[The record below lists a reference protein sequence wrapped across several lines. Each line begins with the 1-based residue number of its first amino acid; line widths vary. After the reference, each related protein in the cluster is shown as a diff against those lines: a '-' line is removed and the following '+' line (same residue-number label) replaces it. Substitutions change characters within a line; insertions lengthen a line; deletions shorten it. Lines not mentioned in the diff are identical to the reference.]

1 MFSSS
6 FVVGFPTFWV
16 RSIDSDELRDDAFVV
31 IRRDNMYGLPP
42 SWFGLDPSKSKIAWQ
57 GEVVGIGFY
66 DLPGTQHMTNIIWVE
81 RSLVHTP
88 SGMRAEQNA
97 LVRHTSV

>member
-1 MFSSS
+1 M
-6 FVVGFPTFWV
+6 
-16 RSIDSDELRDDAFVV
+16 RDEAFVV
-31 IRRDNMYGLPP
+31 IRCYNVYGFPP

-57 GEVVGIGFY
+57 GEVFG
-66 DLPGTQHMTNIIWVE
+66 PGTQHMTNIFWVE

-97 LVRHTSV
+97 LVQHTSM